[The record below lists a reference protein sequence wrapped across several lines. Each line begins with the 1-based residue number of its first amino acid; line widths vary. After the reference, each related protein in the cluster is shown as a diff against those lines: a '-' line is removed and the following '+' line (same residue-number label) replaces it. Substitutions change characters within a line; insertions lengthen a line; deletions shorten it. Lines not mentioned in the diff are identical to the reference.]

1 MSSFGTDELINLNV
15 QPRVQHNI
23 PMNAGT
29 HSVQVK
35 FRLLPPLSIPP
46 KKVRAENPVY
56 ILNGMLTLTVL
67 TQFCFLVE
75 SGHNQRV
82 INHRQVGI

>member
-23 PMNAGT
+23 PMNAGSI

-35 FRLLPPLSIPP
+35 FRLLPPLYPP

-56 ILNGMLTLTVL
+56 ILNGMLTPTVL
-67 TQFCFLVE
+67 TQFFFWL
-75 SGHNQRV
+75 NQTKIRE
-82 INHRQVGI
+82 